1 MANAAHLKSVLD
13 AWGTPGFRDALKR
26 EIECMDADQ
35 LPLQAGLTTGSYADA
50 EGLRAMILGVDEGE
64 AVVRVRAGLFYYGVI
79 AGCNCADDPTPVDRH
94 SEYCEVQLDIDMVT
108 GSAQVAL
115 LLDD

>member
-1 MANAAHLKSVLD
+1 MANRVQFEGVLD

-35 LPLQAGLTTGSYADA
+35 WPLQAGLGTGSYADA

-64 AVVRVRAGLFYYGVI
+64 AVIRVRAGLFYYGVI
-79 AGCNCADDPTPVDRH
+79 VGCNCADDPTPVDRH
-94 SEYCEVQLDIDMVT
+94 SEYCEVQLDIDKAT
-108 GSAQVAL
+108 GWAQVSL
-115 LLDD
+115 LRDD